1 MRRSSVI
8 RVRTKRRRFTSYF
21 TLAILVSHELEIC
34 RVGASSFVVRS
45 RTYAKDSDKGACQK
59 WHQSGGGGHCVQVKA
74 RTGPSQVCRLR
85 R

>member
-8 RVRTKRRRFTSYF
+8 RVRHEVTSYF
-21 TLAILVSHELEIC
+21 TLAILVSHESDSRFAAWGL
-34 RVGASSFVVRS
+34 VRS
-45 RTYAKDSDKGACQK
+45 LSGVVTYAKDSDKGACQK